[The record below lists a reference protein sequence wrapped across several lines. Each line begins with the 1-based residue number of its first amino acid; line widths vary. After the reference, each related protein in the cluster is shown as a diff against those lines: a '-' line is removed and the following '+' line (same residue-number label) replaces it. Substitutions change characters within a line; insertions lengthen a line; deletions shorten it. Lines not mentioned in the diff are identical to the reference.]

1 MNNILIGTEN
11 KEEYNKIAEEVVR
24 KQKIRE
30 VRFLGVVKRL
40 DRIKIKEEKMK
51 ELYQIG
57 QLLKGSI

>member
-40 DRIKIKEEKMK
+40 DRIKRKEEKMK
-51 ELYQIG
+51 EFCQIG
-57 QLLKGSI
+57 

>member
-51 ELYQIG
+51 EFCQIG
-57 QLLKGSI
+57 